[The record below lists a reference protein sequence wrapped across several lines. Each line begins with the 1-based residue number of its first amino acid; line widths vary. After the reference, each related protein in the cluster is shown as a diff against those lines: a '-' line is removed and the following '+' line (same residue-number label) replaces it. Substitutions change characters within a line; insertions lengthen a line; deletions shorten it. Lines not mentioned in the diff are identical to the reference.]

1 MIRRFKQGRS
11 KVCEIQQKSQYK
23 NTINGIGK
31 SIFKTNKLNELCDY
45 IMYRNENEDLP
56 MSKQYLSD
64 LCNISKKTIIK
75 WDNKMIENGFMS
87 NDGYFYVVKSF
98 NYDKSIKGYSLT
110 NKEEYKSYIKST
122 YKIREAKGKLKKKL
136 LENKISDDEFD
147 LLNDS
152 LTDSLYKAN
161 DNKIVYRINKYNIIK
176 NNVLYKEIIKL
187 IKETLIDSNKVNR
200 QKSLD
205 IKDDWRIKEYNTIK
219 EANDSINSK
228 LKEMG
233 INVKTN

>member
-1 MIRRFKQGRS
+1 M
-11 KVCEIQQKSQYK
+11 
-23 NTINGIGK
+23 
-31 SIFKTNKLNELCDY
+31 
-45 IMYRNENEDLP
+45 
-56 MSKQYLSD
+56 D
-64 LCNISKKTIIK
+64 LCQI
-75 WDNKMIENGFMS
+75 FMLQ
-87 NDGYFYVVKSF
+87 NNH

-187 IKETLIDSNKVNR
+187 IKETLIDSNKVYR
-200 QKSLD
+200 QESLD

-219 EANDSINSK
+219 EANDSVNSK